1 MQIIITHEFVDLQN
15 VRKST
20 VGNHGEDQSDKF
32 IFFHKYFI

>member
-32 IFFHKYFI
+32 YFSPYYFL